1 VLIVK
6 VDRLAL
12 ELFLV
17 TSCECLEAHAMDVLF
32 RPQQQPRQ
40 FEDQRHTNTALVYP
54 GFSARSGK
62 LEVGDIRPAAVER
75 PPLFD

>member
-1 VLIVK
+1 
-6 VDRLAL
+6 
-12 ELFLV
+12 
-17 TSCECLEAHAMDVLF
+17 MDVLF